1 MTPRTPFLLSSS
13 LFVLTTVGVAAC
25 GAPED
30 GDGMTGAPA
39 PMRAGEPVETPAVG
53 VSCPSRGALQTPV
66 SLTATSDGDVL
77 AHAVTDAV
85 LGACV
90 LGDLG
95 EHFPSSDPLFAGAHS
110 LSLLREAAAMA
121 TAAGF
126 AIAHV
131 DTTVIAER
139 IRVAPHRQQMREN
152 LADALGVTPD
162 VISVK
167 ATTTDGLG
175 FTGTSQGV
183 AAVAVV
189 TVIPTP

>member
-1 MTPRTPFLLSSS
+1 MDHPVPTTRVAWGFDAHALNDQPPLL
-13 LFVLTTVGVAAC
+13 LGGVVVS
-25 GAPED
+25 D
-30 GDGMTGAPA
+30 TQ
-39 PMRAGEPVETPAVG
+39 G
-53 VSCPSRGALQTPV
+53 V
-66 SLTATSDGDVL
+66 TATSDGDIL
-77 AHAVTDAV
+77 SHAVTDAV

-95 EHFPSSDPLFAGAHS
+95 EHFPSDDPLFAGTDS
-110 LSLLREAAAMA
+110 LSLLREAASMA
-121 TAAGF
+121 AAAGF

-131 DTTVIAER
+131 DATVIAER
-139 IRVAPHRQQMREN
+139 IRVAPHRQQIREN

-167 ATTTDGLG
+167 ATSTDGLG

>member
-1 MTPRTPFLLSSS
+1 LSPEPPVATTRVGWGFDAHALNEEPPLL
-13 LFVLTTVGVAAC
+13 LGGV
-25 GAPED
+25 E
-30 GDGMTGAPA
+30 
-39 PMRAGEPVETPAVG
+39 
-53 VSCPSRGALQTPV
+53 VSNNQG
-66 SLTATSDGDVL
+66 LTATSDGDVL